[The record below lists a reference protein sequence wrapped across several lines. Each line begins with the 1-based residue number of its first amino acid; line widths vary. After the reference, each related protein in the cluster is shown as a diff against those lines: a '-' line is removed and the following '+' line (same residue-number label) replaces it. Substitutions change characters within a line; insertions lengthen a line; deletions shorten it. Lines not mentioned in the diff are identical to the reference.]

1 MRIRSNEAA
10 LRGAHSSELWAER
23 IERNSR
29 QIASGV
35 RIASGRDDAAGLVI
49 SQKLRAHLGG
59 LRQTVQNLQN
69 IVGVYDVIDQTQ
81 QSVVDIARRM
91 RELAVRAQNSATV
104 STEEIAALQA
114 EFHSLVVDAGRIS
127 DMTRLGDRALSIGAG
142 GTYYGANARIQLS
155 EQAGDYL
162 DPLPNGSLNDLA
174 GNIRGISV
182 TVDDPTAIGVI
193 DAAVQ
198 DFQQNVRAAYVATR
212 FRADAALTVAQNRLA
227 ALGDAES
234 RITGADMASAS
245 TERVKAGILL
255 SAGVAMTA
263 QAAKLSSSVV
273 GLLWQS

>member
-1 MRIRSNEAA
+1 
-10 LRGAHSSELWAER
+10 
-23 IERNSR
+23 
-29 QIASGV
+29 
-35 RIASGRDDAAGLVI
+35 
-49 SQKLRAHLGG
+49 
-59 LRQTVQNLQN
+59 VQNLQN
-69 IVGVYDVIDQTQ
+69 IVGVYDIIDQTQ

-127 DMTRLGDRALSIGAG
+127 DMTRLGDRSLSIGAG

-174 GNIRGISV
+174 GDIRNISV
-182 TVDDPTAIGVI
+182 AVDDPSAIGVI

-198 DFQQNVRAAYVATR
+198 DFQQNIRAAYVATR

-263 QAAKLSSSVV
+263 QAAKLSSSVA